1 MGSLQCGMLGVIL
14 NSGFVLPAIIRNPD
28 EDNNGI
34 SGDS

>member
-1 MGSLQCGMLGVIL
+1 MGSLQCGMLGVM

-34 SGDS
+34 SGDL